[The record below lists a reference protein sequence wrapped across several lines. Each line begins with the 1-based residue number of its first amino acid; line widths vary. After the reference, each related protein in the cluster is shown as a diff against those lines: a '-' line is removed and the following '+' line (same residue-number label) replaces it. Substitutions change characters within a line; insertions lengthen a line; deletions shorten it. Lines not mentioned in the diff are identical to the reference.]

1 MWLALT
7 LAAHGSIDNVGNDM
21 DRILEG
27 LDLGHKT
34 IVESFARLMSE
45 EANPYWGLKHVN
57 D

>member
-1 MWLALT
+1 MWLALSLT
-7 LAAHGSIDNVGNDM
+7 ANESLDNVNNDM
-21 DRILEG
+21 DRILED

-34 IVESFARLMSE
+34 IVESFAKLMSE